1 VGLVAALVWMTA
13 CIPQNKG
20 EAAEVDDENAP
31 GTEPPAFPETGRVPD
46 DLLVDGLVWDF
57 TNAPA
62 DLNLWVPSDA
72 EARCAAEKI
81 VADLGDRVSDL
92 GYLPDTS
99 GASLNDIALTQTER
113 QAITSLFES
122 CIDRSQAMASLLLG
136 QRSMTAEDADCMAD
150 GLVEAG
156 VMTQIIEAW
165 AFGEQVDPYRDDG
178 AVASA
183 LVSYA
188 NICLGETA
196 FFWLGVDLPGDED
209 VVGVGEGSGD
219 ESEDDLTDSAGT
231 STVPGS
237 STTSTIADSSGNT
250 GGP

>member
-1 VGLVAALVWMTA
+1 MGLAVALMGLAA

-20 EAAEVDDENAP
+20 DVGEVDDEDAP
-31 GTEPPAFPETGRVPD
+31 GSAAPVFPETGRVPD
-46 DLLVDGLVWDF
+46 ELLVEGLVWDF

-72 EARCAAEKI
+72 EARCAAEKV
-81 VADLGDRVSDL
+81 VANLGDRVSDL

-99 GASLNDIALTQTER
+99 GASLNDIALTQAER
-113 QAITSLFES
+113 QNVTSLFES
-122 CIDRSQAMASLLLG
+122 CVDRSQAMASLLLG
-136 QRSMTAEDADCMAD
+136 QRSMTVEDAACMAD

-156 VMTQIIEAW
+156 VMTELIEAW

-188 NICLGETA
+188 NICLGDSA

-209 VVGVGEGSGD
+209 VVGVGEGSGE
-219 ESEDDLTDSAGT
+219 ESEGDLPDSAGT
-231 STVPGS
+231 STVPAN
-237 STTSTIADSSGNT
+237 TTTTVADTGTGNT

>member
-1 VGLVAALVWMTA
+1 VGLVVALVWSTA
-13 CIPQNKG
+13 CIPQNEG
-20 EAAEVDDENAP
+20 EATEIDDEDAA
-31 GTEPPAFPETGRVPD
+31 GSEPPVFPETGRVPD
-46 DLLVDGLVWDF
+46 ELLVDGLVWDF

-81 VADLGDRVSDL
+81 VAGLGDRVSDL

-113 QAITSLFES
+113 QSITSLFES

-136 QRSMTAEDADCMAD
+136 QRSMTAEDAACMAD

-156 VMTQIIEAW
+156 VMTELVEAW

-178 AVASA
+178 AVAGA

-219 ESEDDLTDSAGT
+219 ESEGDLPDSAGT

-237 STTSTIADSSGNT
+237 STTSTVADGSGNT
-250 GGP
+250 GEP